1 MDYSSVLLNINV
13 QCIMHYVI
21 KRKILMKCVNINDL
35 VGMF

>member
-13 QCIMHYVI
+13 QCIMHYMI
-21 KRKILMKCVNINDL
+21 KRKILMKGDNINDL